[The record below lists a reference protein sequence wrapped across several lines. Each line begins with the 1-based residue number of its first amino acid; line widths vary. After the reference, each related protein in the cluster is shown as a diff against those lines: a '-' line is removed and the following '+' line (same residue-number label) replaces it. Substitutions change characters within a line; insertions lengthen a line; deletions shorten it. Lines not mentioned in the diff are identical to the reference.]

1 MELKLEAKNESEKR
15 IKEYLEQTASES
27 LADKIN
33 NGSKIEKDN
42 KPLINKK
49 DLTGFM
55 TYACN
60 EARKLA
66 EKGKNFACIEDSTVY
81 GWAVHY
87 FEEDEIVGTLFNED
101 GSEYKI
107 ETKRSST
114 SAKVEKPKIEKQ
126 PTLFDLIN
134 ASAEKEEQEDEEDM
148 QEIIEEFESRQKEE
162 FVASQSIKEREYVD
176 EDGVIFK
183 STEVKTFDKDLMIM
197 LSTMLDGKLKFQ

>member
-42 KPLINKK
+42 KTLINKK

-87 FEEDEIVGTLFNED
+87 FEENEIVGTLFNED
-101 GSEYKI
+101 GSEYKVEI
-107 ETKRSST
+107 KRSST
-114 SAKVEKPKIEKQ
+114 PTKVEKPKIEKQ
-126 PTLFDLIN
+126 PTLFDLIS

-148 QEIIEEFESRQKEE
+148 QEIIEEFESQQKEE
-162 FVASQSIKEREYVD
+162 IVASQSVKEKEYVD

>member
-27 LADKIN
+27 LTDKIN

-42 KPLINKK
+42 KTLINKK

-101 GSEYKI
+101 GSEYKV

-126 PTLFDLIN
+126 PTLFDLIS
-134 ASAEKEEQEDEEDM
+134 ASAEKEELEDEEDM
-148 QEIIEEFESRQKEE
+148 QEIIEEF
-162 FVASQSIKEREYVD
+162 VASQSVKEREYVD